1 MIIIYR
7 GASEGDV
14 LAGFEI
20 QLTPKSCALKTEP
33 FLHSLVPLL
42 ISYGRSLFS
51 AVLSEMATA
60 KCERT
65 RNSDA
70 NKLWSGN
77 NVTVLHQYVCCC
89 MFYYRN
95 KERGQQSILAC
106 RIWLFVIS
114 VAHTLAGGDD
124 EVCTELMSCV
134 IRRHFIDYNN

>member
-1 MIIIYR
+1 MLLR
-7 GASEGDV
+7 GDHYLSWSV

-33 FLHSLVPLL
+33 SLHSLVPLV
-42 ISYGRSLFS
+42 ISNGRSLFS
-51 AVLSEMATA
+51 ALLSEMATA
-60 KCERT
+60 KRERT

-77 NVTVLHQYVCCC
+77 NVTVLHQYDCCC
-89 MFYYRN
+89 MFYYRKKV

-106 RIWLFVIS
+106 RIWLFVTS
-114 VAHTLAGGDD
+114 VAHTFAGD
-124 EVCTELMSCV
+124 EVRTELMFSV

>member
-33 FLHSLVPLL
+33 YLHSLVPLL
-42 ISYGRSLFS
+42 INYGRSLFS

-77 NVTVLHQYVCCC
+77 NVTVLDQYVCCC
-89 MFYYRN
+89 MFY
-95 KERGQQSILAC
+95 
-106 RIWLFVIS
+106 
-114 VAHTLAGGDD
+114 
-124 EVCTELMSCV
+124 
-134 IRRHFIDYNN
+134 

>member
-33 FLHSLVPLL
+33 SLHSSVPLL
-42 ISYGRSLFS
+42 ISYGRCQFL

-77 NVTVLHQYVCCC
+77 N
-89 MFYYRN
+89 
-95 KERGQQSILAC
+95 I
-106 RIWLFVIS
+106 
-114 VAHTLAGGDD
+114 
-124 EVCTELMSCV
+124 
-134 IRRHFIDYNN
+134 